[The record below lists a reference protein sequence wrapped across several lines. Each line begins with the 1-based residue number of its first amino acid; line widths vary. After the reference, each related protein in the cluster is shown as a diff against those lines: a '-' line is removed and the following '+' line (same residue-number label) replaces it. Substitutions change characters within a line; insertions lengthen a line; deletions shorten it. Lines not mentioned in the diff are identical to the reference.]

1 MNESIPMKKIVSLL
15 SSYRLMAVLVAL
27 YIAAMAWA
35 TFFEA
40 ANGTSRTM
48 ALFYH
53 SWWFIALQA
62 LMVVNFVAVSFSKR
76 LYERKLW
83 GVVVLHWALAVVLAG
98 AMVTHIDSREGMMHI
113 REGESSSTLYI
124 VADGRVVAE
133 EELPFEVKLND
144 FTVERYP
151 GSSSPSYFESDVDI
165 TYDGESRN
173 AKIFMNNIAYVG
185 PYRIYQSSYDQDEGG
200 TVLTVNRDMAGTVI
214 SYVGYVLLL
223 VGMIMSFFDRNGRF
237 RYLVGRLAELRK
249 GAALAVVLLLP
260 GMLCAQMPARQ
271 RVDVSVLER
280 NAFSREA
287 ADSFAALLVQD
298 PGGRVEP
305 VGTYAGKIMRK
316 LHRTEGYASLSSPQ
330 VLLGMVYDPYK
341 WANVPVIELAS
352 GPLATE
358 VGSSDGY
365 VTFNEMFDEA
375 GDYRIAERVHGA
387 YSKDA
392 ASRTKLD
399 KEFMKLDEQ
408 VNILNALLSGRMLPM
423 FPAPD
428 SPDDKWVSAG
438 DDLSAFHGQDSM
450 FVAKIFPYLF
460 SEHEN
465 YLETG
470 DLSGVRKVI
479 GMMDTYQRAKAS
491 PENLIDRVKVRAEL
505 YYNRHNIFKIS
516 AVGYLA
522 SGGALL
528 AVLLWSLLGGG
539 LGWERRFTVAAAVV
553 IALFFLYAAFGMG
566 LRWYISGRAPW
577 TNTYESMVY
586 AGWCAVLAGLMF
598 TRRSPV
604 ALAVAT
610 VMGGAVIMIS
620 QLNFLDPEI
629 TPLVPVLDS
638 YWLML
643 HVAVVTAS
651 YGFFGVGALLGLVSL
666 VVMVSTRKKALLA
679 KVEELAV
686 INELA
691 LIIGLVL
698 LTAGV
703 FLGAVWANESW
714 GRYWGWDPKETWA
727 LITMMA
733 YAFVLHARL
742 IPALRGTLAFS
753 VMSIFALYTVLMT
766 FFGVNYYLTGMHS
779 YGSGHSID
787 MRAVVIPSV
796 AVIALTVAAV
806 IRNRRS

>member
-1 MNESIPMKKIVSLL
+1 MKKILSFL
-15 SSYRLMAVLVAL
+15 SSYRLMAVLIAL
-27 YIAAMAWA
+27 YVVAMAWA

-40 ANGTSRTM
+40 GHGTSGAM
-48 ALFYH
+48 AYFYH
-53 SWWFIALQA
+53 SWWFIALQGI
-62 LMVVNFVAVSFSKR
+62 MIVNFIALSFGKR
-76 LYERKLW
+76 LYERKMW
-83 GVVVLHWALAVVLAG
+83 GVVVLHWALAVVLVG
-98 AMVTHIDSREGMMHI
+98 AMVTHIYSQEGVMHI
-113 REGESSSTLYI
+113 REGESSSALHI
-124 VADGRVVAE
+124 IEDGRVVFQ
-133 EELPFEVKLND
+133 EELPFSIRLND

-151 GSSSPSYFESDVDI
+151 GSMSPSYFESDVDI
-165 TYDGESRN
+165 TYKGESRH
-173 AKIFMNNIAYVG
+173 AKIFMNNIAYIG
-185 PYRIYQSSYDQDEGG
+185 PYRVYQSSYDQDEAG

-214 SYVGYVLLL
+214 SYIGYVLLM
-223 VGMIMSFFDRNGRF
+223 VGMIMSFFDKNGRF
-237 RYLVGRLAELRK
+237 RYLIGRLSDIKR
-249 GAALAVVLLLP
+249 GAVLMLVLLLP
-260 GMLCAQMPARQ
+260 GVLCAQVPARS
-271 RVDVSVLER
+271 RVDAGVVER
-280 NAFSREA
+280 NAVAREA

-305 VGTYAGKIMRK
+305 IGTYADKIMRK
-316 LHRTEGYASLSSPQ
+316 LHRSEGYGALSSPQ

-365 VTFNEMFDEA
+365 VSFNEMFDEA
-375 GDYRIAERVHGA
+375 GDYKISERVHEA
-387 YSKDA
+387 YTKDA
-392 ASRTKLD
+392 SARTKLD

-423 FPAPD
+423 FPEPD
-428 SPDDKWVSAG
+428 SPTDKWISAG
-438 DDLSAFHGQDSM
+438 DDLSAFHGPDSL
-450 FVAKIFPYLF
+450 FVTMIFPYLF
-460 SEHEN
+460 TEHEN

-491 PENLIDRVKVRAEL
+491 PEHLIARDKVRAEL

-522 SGGALL
+522 AGGVLL

-539 LGWERRFTVAAAVV
+539 FGWERRFITAAAVV

-586 AGWCAVLAGLMF
+586 AGWCAVLAGLIF

-604 ALAVAT
+604 ALSVAT
-610 VMGGAVIMIS
+610 IMGGAVIMIS

-629 TPLVPVLDS
+629 TPLVPVLKS

-666 VVMVSTRKKALLA
+666 AVTVSTRKRSVLA

-686 INELA
+686 INEIA

-727 LITMMA
+727 LITMMT

-787 MRAVVIPSV
+787 LMVVAIPTAAVV
-796 AVIALTVAAV
+796 ALTVAAV
-806 IRNRRS
+806 IKGRRSDISDM